1 MKGKDIKLIRSEWAS
16 QSNDRKYFGQRN
28 LKSAKFYKLII
39 IRLYLVKRNFLLEKQ
54 GYEKSKE

>member
-16 QSNDRKYFGQRN
+16 QMTENILDKETW
-28 LKSAKFYKLII
+28 KTAKFYKVIV